1 MKHNNS
7 YRYPKSQREIIN
19 GKRHYN
25 VIAEKLPS
33 VTTILSATQS
43 PGKTSTR
50 WPRGAERVA
59 FILMVL

>member
-43 PGKTSTR
+43 PEKTSIVSS
-50 WPRGAERVA
+50 VA
-59 FILMVL
+59 RTGGQ

>member
-50 WPRGAERVA
+50 WPHGDLGSRLA
-59 FILMVL
+59 L

>member
-43 PGKTSTR
+43 QGKR
-50 WPRGAERVA
+50 KLIG
-59 FILMVL
+59 LMAI

>member
-43 PGKTSTR
+43 PGKDKHR
-50 WPRGAERVA
+50 WQRGA
-59 FILMVL
+59 